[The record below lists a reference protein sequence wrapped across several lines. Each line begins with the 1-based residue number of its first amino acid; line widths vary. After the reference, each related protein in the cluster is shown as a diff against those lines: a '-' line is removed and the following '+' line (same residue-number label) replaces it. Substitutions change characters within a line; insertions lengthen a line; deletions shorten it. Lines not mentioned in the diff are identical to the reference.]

1 LEHIK
6 NNFATIN
13 VVEVI
18 GIFGD
23 MTEPMTTHQHIVI
36 IGAGMAGGRAC
47 INLRANGFE
56 GPITLIGEEHLM
68 PYDRPPL
75 SKASIMEEGE
85 PAPIWL
91 MDETIASELK
101 VEVRKGVAAASLD
114 PATKQVQL
122 SDGTSIAYH
131 KLLLATGA
139 KPRKLPVPGGEH
151 ALLLRN
157 HEDTLELRKR
167 FQPGK
172 HIVIIGGGFIGLELA
187 SSAAKRGCHVT
198 VVEAQPR
205 ILMRGVPQPIAEI
218 IHKRHEAA
226 GVVMLVGTALA
237 SLSANA
243 VHLKDGRGLPADTII
258 AGIGAAPETR
268 LASDAGLVIDNGIA
282 CDSHLQTSNADIY
295 AAGDCASFL
304 HAKLGNRRIRLEAWR
319 SAQEQAATAA
329 ENMLGGA
336 RQHTAV
342 PWFWSDQYELGLQ
355 IAGMADMGPVT
366 VTRQSGPETL
376 MLFHLSDD
384 GTLMGASGIG
394 PGNAIS
400 RDIKFAEM
408 MIAKGAKPPQEILAD
423 PAQPLKPLVR

>member
-1 LEHIK
+1 MST
-6 NNFATIN
+6 N
-13 VVEVI
+13 
-18 GIFGD
+18 
-23 MTEPMTTHQHIVI
+23 HQIVI
-36 IGAGMAGGRAC
+36 IGAGMAGARAC
-47 INLRANGFE
+47 INLRANGHE
-56 GPITLIGEEHLM
+56 GPIVLIGEEQLL

-85 PAPIWL
+85 PQPVWL
-91 MDETIASELK
+91 MDETIARELK
-101 VEVRKGVAAASLD
+101 VDVRKGVGASSID
-114 PATKQVQL
+114 PAAKQVKL
-122 SDGTSIAYH
+122 TDGTSIAYH

-167 FQPGK
+167 FQPGRN
-172 HIVIIGGGFIGLELA
+172 IVIIGGGFIGLELA
-187 SSAAKRGCHVT
+187 SSAAKRGCKVT
-198 VVEAQPR
+198 LVEAQPR

-218 IHKRHEAA
+218 IHHRHEAA
-226 GVVMLVGTALA
+226 GVTMLVGTGLDH
-237 SLSANA
+237 LSADA
-243 VHLKDGRGLPADTII
+243 VHLKDGRVLPADTII
-258 AGIGAAPETR
+258 AGIGAAPETK
-268 LASDAGLVIDNGIA
+268 LASDAGLAIENGIA
-282 CDSHLQTSNADIY
+282 CDTQMKTSDADIY
-295 AAGDCASFL
+295 AAGDCASFI

-329 ENMLGGA
+329 ENMLGGGKA
-336 RQHTAV
+336 HTSV

-366 VTRQSGPETL
+366 VARQANAETL
-376 MLFHLSDD
+376 MLFHLAED

-408 MIAKGAKPPQEILAD
+408 MIAKGAKPPQDVLAD
-423 PAQPLKPLVR
+423 PAQALKPLVR